1 MKITFLGAT
10 RMVTGSCYLIE
21 TGGRKVLV
29 DCGMFQG
36 SKLVNAFN
44 ERDFVFNPGEID
56 AMVLTHAHID
66 HSGLIPKLVAQ
77 GYKGLVY
84 CTKTTLEL
92 CGILLPD
99 SAHIHE
105 SDAEFA
111 NRKGMRAGRKFVKPL
126 YTVDEAYAALKNF
139 VVRGFDEEFDVIPGI
154 KAKFKVAGHI
164 AGSAI
169 AEIFAEEDGKKT
181 KIIFTGDVGQ
191 PGAPILEDP
200 EQLQGADFIIT
211 ESTYGNR
218 VHKVYDKAA
227 ELAEIVNDT
236 AERGGNIIIPA
247 FAVGRTQV
255 LLYYFQKLAHEG
267 KISSDI
273 PIYIDSPMANK
284 ATQIVLGNP
293 QEFDDEAR
301 AIYEMQGRHLL
312 SMKQLHFTA
321 TAQESRMINE
331 MPGTKIILSASGM
344 CDAGRILHH
353 LKHNLWREDS
363 SVIIAGYQADGCLG
377 RKLIEGV
384 RQVKIMGEDIRVN
397 ARIYNL
403 KGFSA
408 HADKEQLLNWYGKMA
423 QKPKAFFVT
432 HGEVDASMELAGE
445 LQRRI
450 GTAAYIPQYGDSVN
464 ISGSEWQV
472 TEAAVASDV
481 PEVAALKDYL
491 KNLERTYLQ
500 HRAKIEQV
508 VARDSGSLKLCL
520 QHYSPRYSD
529 KELKILLRDAQEVFP
544 ETVLTRDRMAFDIP
558 LKDNVEG

>member
-77 GYKGLVY
+77 GYKGPVY

-111 NRKGMRAGRKFVKPL
+111 NRKGMRAGSKFVKPL

-384 RQVKIMGEDIRVN
+384 LQVKIMGEDIRVN

-508 VARDSGSLKLCL
+508 VARDSGKVKDIRKKLEKIKKYVDDMLSSL
-520 QHYSPRYSD
+520 
-529 KELKILLRDAQEVFP
+529 
-544 ETVLTRDRMAFDIP
+544 
-558 LKDNVEG
+558 

>member
-77 GYKGLVY
+77 GYKGPVY

-139 VVRGFDEEFDVIPGI
+139 AVRGFDEEFDVIPGI

-169 AEIFAEEDGKKT
+169 AEIFAEEDGKKS
-181 KIIFTGDVGQ
+181 KNYFTGDVGQ

-353 LKHNLWREDS
+353 LKHNLWRKDS
-363 SVIIAGYQADGCLG
+363 TILFVGYQVPGTLG
-377 RKLIEGV
+377 YQLLNGAKEVKLF
-384 RQVKIMGEDIRVN
+384 GETVHVN
-397 ARIYNL
+397 AEILNL
-403 KGFSA
+403 PGISG
-408 HADKEQLLNWYGKMA
+408 HADKDHLTAWVQGMK
-423 QKPKAFFVT
+423 QKPKRVFVV
-432 HGEVDASMELAGE
+432 HGQDQVTDNFAAHLKEVVGVDAVAPYSGDIYDLQQNLCVVQGSRKLAEKRKTKKAGN
-445 LQRRI
+445 
-450 GTAAYIPQYGDSVN
+450 SVFDRLL
-464 ISGSEWQV
+464 
-472 TEAAVASDV
+472 ASRSAPDCS
-481 PEVAALKDYL
+481 
-491 KNLERTYLQ
+491 N
-500 HRAKIEQV
+500 
-508 VARDSGSLKLCL
+508 S
-520 QHYSPRYSD
+520 
-529 KELKILLRDAQEVFP
+529 
-544 ETVLTRDRMAFDIP
+544 
-558 LKDNVEG
+558 

>member
-77 GYKGLVY
+77 GYKGPVY

-139 VVRGFDEEFDVIPGI
+139 AVRGFDEEFDVIPGI

-169 AEIFAEEDGKKT
+169 AEIFAEEDGKKQNY
-181 KIIFTGDVGQ
+181 FTGDVGQ

-293 QEFDDEAR
+293 QEFDDER
-301 AIYEMQGRHLL
+301 AQ
-312 SMKQLHFTA
+312 FTKCRA
-321 TAQESRMINE
+321 
-331 MPGTKIILSASGM
+331 GT
-344 CDAGRILHH
+344 CFR
-353 LKHNLWREDS
+353 
-363 SVIIAGYQADGCLG
+363 
-377 RKLIEGV
+377 
-384 RQVKIMGEDIRVN
+384 
-397 ARIYNL
+397 
-403 KGFSA
+403 
-408 HADKEQLLNWYGKMA
+408 
-423 QKPKAFFVT
+423 
-432 HGEVDASMELAGE
+432 
-445 LQRRI
+445 
-450 GTAAYIPQYGDSVN
+450 
-464 ISGSEWQV
+464 
-472 TEAAVASDV
+472 
-481 PEVAALKDYL
+481 
-491 KNLERTYLQ
+491 
-500 HRAKIEQV
+500 
-508 VARDSGSLKLCL
+508 
-520 QHYSPRYSD
+520 
-529 KELKILLRDAQEVFP
+529 
-544 ETVLTRDRMAFDIP
+544 
-558 LKDNVEG
+558 

>member
-77 GYKGLVY
+77 GYKGPVY

-139 VVRGFDEEFDVIPGI
+139 VVRGFDEEFDIIPGI

-408 HADKEQLLNWYGKMA
+408 HADKEQLLNWYSKMA

-508 VARDSGSLKLCL
+508 VARDSGKVKDIRKKLEKIKKYVDDMLSSL
-520 QHYSPRYSD
+520 
-529 KELKILLRDAQEVFP
+529 
-544 ETVLTRDRMAFDIP
+544 
-558 LKDNVEG
+558 